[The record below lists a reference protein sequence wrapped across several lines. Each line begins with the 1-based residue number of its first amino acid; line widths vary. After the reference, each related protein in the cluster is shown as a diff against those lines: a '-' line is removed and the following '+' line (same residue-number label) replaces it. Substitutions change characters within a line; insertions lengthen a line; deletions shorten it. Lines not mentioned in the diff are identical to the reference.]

1 MSKLDGLDE
10 GGLATVGEAQH
21 GQGGE
26 VGLFQNYPVVPALYC
41 SALFFFLFGRLTTKD
56 TMVVINKFSSHCGD
70 FSSNVLDHWF
80 HEILREKM
88 REKYVKRLKQ

>member
-1 MSKLDGLDE
+1 
-10 GGLATVGEAQH
+10 
-21 GQGGE
+21 
-26 VGLFQNYPVVPALYC
+26 
-41 SALFFFLFGRLTTKD
+41 
-56 TMVVINKFSSHCGD
+56 MVVLNKFSSHCGD